1 MKMQKNKKSH
11 FALWIIF
18 HFVWMFLVYQGCIQ
32 LGVHLKNALPYKICT
47 AVYAAAALI
56 LFLIYWI
63 QTHPKTDAENVPPE
77 KGKSLLVWIFPIL
90 IIFLLDFLDLFV
102 LQYFRQLLSS
112 LG

>member
-1 MKMQKNKKSH
+1 MKMQKNKKAR
-11 FALWIIF
+11 FALWIMF

-32 LGVHLKNALPYKICT
+32 LGIHLQSALPYKIST
-47 AVYAAAALI
+47 TVYAAAALI

-63 QTHPKTDAENVPPE
+63 QTHPKTGAENVPPE
-77 KGKSLLVWIFPIL
+77 KGKALLVWIFPIL